1 MVNMTWLSGDMRKGG
16 RVVENIEVG
25 IIFGG
30 RNEASPSEEINVH
43 VASVTIYQVTI
54 YQVTTKP
61 SEALAQTNFFLATGF
76 IKISIIFSLL
86 WIFYSTI
93 NLSSTISRIK

>member
-43 VASVTIYQVTI
+43 VASVTIYQVT
-54 YQVTTKP
+54 TKP
-61 SEALAQTNFFLATGF
+61 SEALAQTNFFLGTGF